1 MQQLK
6 NSHIAGFLQPFA
18 ILHYSCSPATESRT
32 MIELY
37 RSFRSPAGFLS
48 CSPFRLLRHSKTNT
62 FPVSIELKTL
72 FVLLLQV
79 YLQVT
84 MYQSVLVTSALSCL
98 ALTVFILF
106 FLFNKSHEDVVRKM
120 TNKLDDLLKKI
131 DDTHM
136 ELSKKIDDTHMEL
149 SKKIDDTHMDLLDVN
164 NSLSSQIMRNVASN
178 PSPEILSA
186 VANTYERSIFQF
198 NRQAEGGS
206 VFTSTAYAIKGLSG
220 LRNATYILSVRHAL
234 WMPPEETHNG
244 IQFNKTNYNRY
255 INMSAISLISI
266 DKIVKVAGPDCI
278 IVASGIASDGT
289 VEDWVLLQC
298 KGMESVPGIPLPEKP
313 CVFHPKLSS
322 NMVSL
327 VFYATRVL

>member
-1 MQQLK
+1 MQQLL

-37 RSFRSPAGFLS
+37 RSFRSPVGFLS
-48 CSPFRLLRHSKTNT
+48 FRLLRHSKTNT

-106 FLFNKSHEDVVRKM
+106 FLFNKSHEDVRKM

-131 DDTHM
+131 DDNHM
-136 ELSKKIDDTHMEL
+136 ELSKKIH
-149 SKKIDDTHMDLLDVN
+149 DTHMDLLDVN

-198 NRQAEGGS
+198 NRQEHCA
-206 VFTSTAYAIKGLSG
+206 
-220 LRNATYILSVRHAL
+220 
-234 WMPPEETHNG
+234 
-244 IQFNKTNYNRY
+244 
-255 INMSAISLISI
+255 
-266 DKIVKVAGPDCI
+266 
-278 IVASGIASDGT
+278 
-289 VEDWVLLQC
+289 
-298 KGMESVPGIPLPEKP
+298 
-313 CVFHPKLSS
+313 
-322 NMVSL
+322 
-327 VFYATRVL
+327 